1 MDQAQLVQHSADSK
15 VEGLELQVC
24 VTGLQRLRINQE
36 QGIPYQ
42 YVDWERRER
51 GRVGAERGLTCS
63 SGSYIRGCLCSISD
77 ISVSCVADS

>member
-42 YVDWERRER
+42 YVDWERRGTGKGRR
-51 GRVGAERGLTCS
+51 GAGTHVQLGKLYKGMF
-63 SGSYIRGCLCSISD
+63 
-77 ISVSCVADS
+77 VFN